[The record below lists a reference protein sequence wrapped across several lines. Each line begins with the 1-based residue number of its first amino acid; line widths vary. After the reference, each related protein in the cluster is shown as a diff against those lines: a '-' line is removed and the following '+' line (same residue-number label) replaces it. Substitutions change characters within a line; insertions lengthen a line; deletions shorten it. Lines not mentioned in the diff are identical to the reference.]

1 MCYKI
6 KGNTI
11 LEKWDDE
18 NVNYSI
24 PFTNTYKKTG

>member
-1 MCYKI
+1 MHYKI

-11 LEKWDDE
+11 LEKWDE

-24 PFTNTYKKTG
+24 PFTNTYQKTG